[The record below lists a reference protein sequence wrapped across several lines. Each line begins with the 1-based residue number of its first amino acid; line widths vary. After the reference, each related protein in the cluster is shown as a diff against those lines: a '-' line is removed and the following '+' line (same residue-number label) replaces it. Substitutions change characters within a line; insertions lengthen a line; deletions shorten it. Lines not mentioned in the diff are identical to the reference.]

1 MTNDDDEYEAD
12 DDDQEEEEGEENEEE
27 DEGEGCKDGGDEGEV
42 HVEGW
47 RATSRKKDAGGR
59 WTPPHVAEHL
69 DMPCQIGPHVLGQ
82 WQVQA
87 SMGQASSSKMYRP
100 ASRTRPALLR
110 YTGMHLA
117 RPASKRYTGQHLGR
131 PRYRYAGQLGPTL
144 LKYPGHLTCRGVL
157 AWPGRPAAYTQASFA
172 RS

>member
-59 WTPPHVAEHL
+59 WTPPCSRASRHAL
-69 DMPCQIGPHVLGQ
+69 PDRPAFGISLGQ
-82 WQVQA
+82 
-87 SMGQASSSKMYRP
+87 
-100 ASRTRPALLR
+100 L
-110 YTGMHLA
+110 LA
-117 RPASKRYTGQHLGR
+117 RPASR
-131 PRYRYAGQLGPTL
+131 
-144 LKYPGHLTCRGVL
+144 
-157 AWPGRPAAYTQASFA
+157 
-172 RS
+172 